1 MTSKNLTTTTQ
12 YFKTQNTATE
22 GSGIYF
28 AGMEFTPAPFV
39 SMTLEKYS
47 AGDYAVGGLMKVTL
61 DGVFFGNNFSQTAAK
76 LKSKIASLAGSHKC
90 LKDITIGCG
99 GVKIIES
106 GAGWIDTYSFPQG
119 DQSTWMNI
127 IPYSITLNVTHN
139 GSVPIVNRHPLI
151 AGLYGTSGLL
161 KSVNETFSVDY
172 NESSWQTYY
181 PYGQN
186 SGTIEFTNDEHIYSN
201 ATATVSYSISA
212 GGLGMCTSGNYIDAS
227 TAAFN
232 AVNNRQGVGL
242 LSTSCSGTG
251 FLPSGWSSKKYN
263 HTRKVDFNE
272 IEGTYTINGTY
283 TLRPSGCSSGGTKF
297 VEDVILTLDT
307 NADSSLDDGSKN
319 IQINGSIKTLT
330 AIEYD
335 TPGGG
340 HNASIGIAKAEKVLK
355 ELIWTQASGL
365 AYGAAYRNSLLSFT
379 ARKGDPIR
387 ALSYGNSDIST
398 GGWPTPGDD
407 SANDLLAHHGTDASE
422 YRLISKN
429 IKRNHTDGSI
439 DFNLSYSNKNRHKI
453 PHALWAEVTVD
464 HEVPSRRL
472 AEHVVPGRGY
482 PLMQDIMC
490 DTQEKYTIT
499 VNAQFEP
506 RSNVYGLIAA
516 AQPAV
521 LSLIYQTAYALSA
534 QNWVRTG
541 DNESVGNNGS
551 YKRTVTLTR
560 HSCVNSVSNSSYP
573 GQSMV
578 IDSDVTRDGDG
589 NSNSDIPNPY
599 SYTPADRIDDGH
611 NP

>member
-1 MTSKNLTTTTQ
+1 MKSQNLTTTTQ

-76 LKSKIASLAGSHKC
+76 LKSKIASLAAGHKC
-90 LKDITIGCG
+90 LQDITIGCG

-139 GSVPIVNRHPLI
+139 GSVPIVNRHPYI
-151 AGLYGTSGLL
+151 AALYGTSGLL

-172 NESSWQTYY
+172 NESSWQTYT
-181 PYGQN
+181 PYGHTN
-186 SGTIEFTNDEHIYSN
+186 PSIFTSGDWIYSN
-201 ATATVSYSISA
+201 ATATVNYSISV
-212 GGLGMCTSGNYIDAS
+212 GGLGVCSTGGYIDAGTS
-227 TAAFN
+227 AFN
-232 AVNNRQGVGL
+232 AVNNRQGLGL
-242 LSTSCSGTG
+242 LNTSCSGAG
-251 FLPSGWSSKKYN
+251 FVPSGWSSKKYN

-272 IEGTYTINGTY
+272 IEGTYTINGSY
-283 TLRPSGCSSGGTKF
+283 IIRPSGCSGSSYA
-297 VEDVILTLDT
+297 EDVILTLDT

-330 AIEYD
+330 EVEYG

-340 HNASIGIAKAEKVLK
+340 HNASIGIAKAEQVLK
-355 ELIWTQASGL
+355 ELIWTQSSGL
-365 AYGAAYRNSLLSFT
+365 AYGAAYKNSLLNFT
-379 ARKGDPIR
+379 SRKGDPLR
-387 ALSYGNSDIST
+387 ALSYGNNDNAH
-398 GGWPTPGDD
+398 GGWPNVGDD
-407 SANDLLAHHGTDASE
+407 SVNDLLAHHGSDASE
-422 YRLISKN
+422 YRLVSKS

-439 DFNLSYSNKNRHKI
+439 DFSLSYSNKNRHKI
-453 PHALWAEVTVD
+453 PHALWAEVNVD
-464 HEVPSRRL
+464 WEGPSRRL

-490 DTQEKYTIT
+490 DTPEKYTIT

-506 RSNVYGLIAA
+506 RSNVHGMIAA
-516 AQPAV
+516 AQAPI

-560 HSCVNSVSNSSYP
+560 HSCVNSVSNSNYP
-573 GQSMV
+573 GQNMV
-578 IDSDVTRDGDG
+578 IDSTVTVDGDG
-589 NSNSDIPNPY
+589 NSNSDIPDPY
-599 SYTPADRIDDGH
+599 GYIPATRIEDGH